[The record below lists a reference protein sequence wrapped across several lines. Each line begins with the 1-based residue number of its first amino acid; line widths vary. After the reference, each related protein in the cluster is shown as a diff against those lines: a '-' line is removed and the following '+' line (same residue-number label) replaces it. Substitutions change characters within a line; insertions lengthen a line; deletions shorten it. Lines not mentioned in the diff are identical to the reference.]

1 MLSDVQPSIRAT
13 VLDAA
18 ARYCYAVLNMKE
30 NIVNLA
36 EVNGMDEALGQVIRE
51 RRKAMRIHQQDV
63 AEQVGLAP
71 VVYGRIELGTR
82 PCRAMELWR
91 ISRILGTTV
100 DDLLESVRPVTVEE
114 LIERAETARVT
125 AVNAVDNYVLAV
137 QRASDAATHLL

>member
-1 MLSDVQPSIRAT
+1 
-13 VLDAA
+13 
-18 ARYCYAVLNMKE
+18 
-30 NIVNLA
+30 
-36 EVNGMDEALGQVIRE
+36 
-51 RRKAMRIHQQDV
+51 MRIHQQDV
-63 AEQVGLAP
+63 AKQVGLAP

-125 AVNAVDNYVLAV
+125 AAKAVDNYVLAV
-137 QRASDAATHLL
+137 RRASDAASLL